1 MTSPTETPSLTSLYT
16 IFYQDKNGAIPEFL
30 QGKIGVYAIF
40 DRDQNLQ
47 LVAYSRDV
55 YFSLKQH
62 LIRQPQ
68 KCYWIKVQTIE
79 RPKRSVLEEIREAW
93 IAENGSPPPGND
105 TEQANWTQPI
115 DTKSAM
121 TEEEKAQD
129 QNSEELAQIKLLKKV
144 ARRVEAEIVEELKVR
159 GVQMEMRFSPKLK

>member
-1 MTSPTETPSLTSLYT
+1 MQYPR
-16 IFYQDKNGAIPEFL
+16 IFAGENWSIRN
-30 QGKIGVYAIF
+30 F
-40 DRDQNLQ
+40 DPDQNLQ

-144 ARRVEAEIVEELKVR
+144 ARRVEAEIVEELKVP
-159 GVQMEMRFSPKLK
+159 GVQMEIAL

>member
-1 MTSPTETPSLTSLYT
+1 M
-16 IFYQDKNGAIPEFL
+16 

-40 DRDQNLQ
+40 DCDQNLQ

-68 KCYWIKVQTIE
+68 KCYWIKLQTIE

-105 TEQANWTQPI
+105 TE
-115 DTKSAM
+115 
-121 TEEEKAQD
+121 
-129 QNSEELAQIKLLKKV
+129 
-144 ARRVEAEIVEELKVR
+144 
-159 GVQMEMRFSPKLK
+159 